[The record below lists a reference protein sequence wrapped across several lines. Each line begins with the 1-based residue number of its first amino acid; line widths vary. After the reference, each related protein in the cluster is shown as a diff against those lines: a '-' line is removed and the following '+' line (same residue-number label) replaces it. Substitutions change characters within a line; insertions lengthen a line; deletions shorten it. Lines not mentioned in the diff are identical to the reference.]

1 MVKQALFLA
10 GCIAGLSLQA
20 CNNNAADPAKVE
32 AEVHKAQ
39 AEGEK
44 KVVEAQAKLEQ
55 VAAENK
61 KDVVVAQA
69 DARIDAASDAAK
81 AADDATRKGE
91 ARKVDAKKSDA
102 KMPDIAPTTPPPS
115 DENIAKA
122 RIAAMQKIADAQYGV
137 DKAKAEAAYGVTLAR
152 CKGQS
157 SESMQAV
164 CRDGAEKTLSSN
176 VANAKA
182 RSDAARRR
190 AAMAQGSSQN
200 G

>member
-1 MVKQALFLA
+1 MVKQGLFIA
-10 GCIAGLSLQA
+10 GCIAGLGLQA

-32 AEVHKAQ
+32 AEVQKAQ

-61 KDVVVAQA
+61 KDVVVARA
-69 DARIDAASDAAK
+69 DARIDAADEAKSGDSAKK
-81 AADDATRKGE
+81 AAAS
-91 ARKVDAKKSDA
+91 DAKK
-102 KMPDIAPTTPPPS
+102 TEVTEPPVPVA
-115 DENIAKA
+115 DENVAKA
-122 RIAAMQKIADAQYGV
+122 RITAMQKVADAQYGV
-137 DKAKAEAAYGVTLAR
+137 DKAKAEATYGVTLAR

-164 CRDGAEKTLSSN
+164 CRDGAQKTLSSA
-176 VANAKA
+176 VASAKA
-182 RSDAARRR
+182 RNDAARRR
-190 AAMAQGSSQN
+190 AAMAQGSGQN